1 MKSEEKGK
9 QANHS
14 KSLEKSTWKT
24 VRQDWPKLLKVPRDS
39 SASSVK
45 RPPKI
50 CIPSKAKMKIK
61 RMSRTKRAL
70 MEAMELTKLLTRLP
84 MEAQYLEERV
94 QPYWGK
100 VQERGVW
107 GGGGGGLDRN
117 CVCLP

>member
-1 MKSEEKGK
+1 
-9 QANHS
+9 
-14 KSLEKSTWKT
+14 
-24 VRQDWPKLLKVPRDS
+24 
-39 SASSVK
+39 
-45 RPPKI
+45 
-50 CIPSKAKMKIK
+50 
-61 RMSRTKRAL
+61 

-107 GGGGGGLDRN
+107 GGGGLDRN